1 MTQEMH
7 GGLTA
12 NSLTGRAIGMS
23 FFAGFGGAWMVLG
36 LYAAEQLSVASIL
49 MVAGCTM
56 LLLAGAA
63 YVAHTAERFPRV
75 AKDPAQGRAF
85 ALVNV
90 VQWVAGAIV
99 AVSFARLHLDHY
111 VVNAI
116 AAIVGLHF
124 LPLARIFRY
133 APHYVTGAA
142 MVAWA
147 AATVWIV
154 PAEHLQAVTAMGT
167 GLLLWLSAAATLGLA
182 LARVRRAPMQM
193 AC

>member
-1 MTQEMH
+1 
-7 GGLTA
+7 
-12 NSLTGRAIGMS
+12 
-23 FFAGFGGAWMVLG
+23 MVLG
-36 LYAAEQLSVASIL
+36 LYAGEQLGVASIL
-49 MVAGCTM
+49 MVAGCTT

-63 YVAHTAERFPRV
+63 YVARTAERFPRV

-90 VQWVAGAIV
+90 VQWVAGGIV
-99 AVSFARLHLDHY
+99 AVSLARLHLDHY

-124 LPLARIFRY
+124 LPLGGIFRY
-133 APHYVTGAA
+133 APHYITGAA

-147 AATVWIV
+147 VIAVWIL